1 MKKIILGLILL
12 VTNPI
17 LINAQYFGG
26 NGGGDAMATLISSPL
41 PVELSTFTAI
51 SKGSDV
57 KLNWQTATE
66 VNNYGFEV
74 ERCALSAVRQEWNK
88 IGFVNG
94 NGNSNSPKEY
104 SYIDKNLIGGGNFLY
119 RLKQI
124 DNDGQFE
131 YSKTVEVELILNEY
145 ALYQNYPNPFNPVTK
160 IRYQLPKES
169 KVVIKVYNILGSEV
183 IELLN
188 EQKEP
193 GIYEID
199 FNASN
204 LPTGRQGLPSGV
216 YFYKISTPEY
226 SNTRKMIVLK

>member
-1 MKKIILGLILL
+1 MKIILLTLIFLSTFLTL
-12 VTNPI
+12 V
-17 LINAQYFGG
+17 NAQYLGG
-26 NGGGDAMATLISSPL
+26 NGGGNAVATLLSSPL

-66 VNNYGFEV
+66 VNNYGFEI
-74 ERCALSAVRQEWNK
+74 ERFALSAERQKWEK

-104 SYIDKNLIGGGNFLY
+104 SYIDKNIIGGGNFLY

-131 YSKTVEVELILNEY
+131 YSKTVEVQLTLSEY
-145 ALYQNYPNPFNPVTK
+145 ALYQNYPNPFNPVTN

-169 KVVIKVYNILGSEV
+169 KILIKIYNILGSEV

-188 EQKEP
+188 DKKEP
-193 GIYEID
+193 GIYEIN

-204 LPTGRQGLPSGV
+204 LPSGI
-216 YFYKISTPEY
+216 YFYQISTPEY
-226 SNTRKMIVLK
+226 SNTKKMILLK

>member
-1 MKKIILGLILL
+1 M
-12 VTNPI
+12 
-17 LINAQYFGG
+17 
-26 NGGGDAMATLISSPL
+26 SSPL

-74 ERCALSAVRQEWNK
+74 ERRSNVNSETSDAWEKV
-88 IGFVNG
+88 GFVNG

-104 SYIDKNLIGGGNFLY
+104 SYIDNNLIGGGNFLY

-131 YSKTVEVELILNEY
+131 YSKTVEIELILNEY
-145 ALYQNYPNPFNPVTK
+145 ALYQNYPNPFNPVTN
-160 IRYQLPKES
+160 IRFQLPKES

-188 EQKEP
+188 EQKGP

-204 LPTGRQGLPSGV
+204 LPSGV

-226 SNTRKMIVLK
+226 SNTKKMIVLK

>member
-1 MKKIILGLILL
+1 MKKIILSLILL
-12 VTNPI
+12 VANPI

-26 NGGGDAMATLISSPL
+26 NGSGDAMATLISSPL
-41 PVELSTFTAI
+41 PVELITFTAI

-74 ERCALSAVRQEWNK
+74 ERRSNVNSETSDAWEKV
-88 IGFVNG
+88 GFVNG

-104 SYIDKNLIGGGNFLY
+104 SYIDNNLIGGGNFLY

-145 ALYQNYPNPFNPVTK
+145 ALYQNYPNPFNPVTN
-160 IRYQLPKES
+160 IRFQLPKES

-188 EQKEP
+188 EQKGP

-204 LPTGRQGLPSGV
+204 LPSGV

-226 SNTRKMIVLK
+226 SNTKKMIVLK